1 MAWRNLLCSENRAVS
16 VPPGESV
23 ATSDPVAE
31 SQCVVNRRRFFSR
44 TATGPGVAALTS
56 LLDAE
61 AISSEVREDRTRSK
75 LTHVVPAARRV
86 IYLFQSGAPSQAD
99 LFDYKPELKTLDGSE
114 LPDSVRGGQRLTGMT
129 AGQKS
134 LRVTKG
140 AYPFSRCAESG
151 ATIVDRLPHLQ
162 SVADELCFVRSLH
175 TEAINHDP
183 AITFFQTGSQIP
195 GRPSAGAWV
204 SYGLGSENHNLP
216 TFVVMPSR
224 GSGRQ
229 MVQPLYNRLW
239 GSGFL
244 PSSHQGV
251 KFRSTGDPM
260 LYLSSPEGTTR
271 TQRRAMLDDLAT
283 LNELQLER
291 FQDPET
297 LTRIRQ
303 YEMAYR
309 MQMSVPDLLDF
320 SDEPDWIF
328 DMYGPESRTRGTYAF
343 NCLLARR
350 LAERD
355 VRFVQLF
362 HMGWDQHSNLVPELA
377 SQCRDVDQPT
387 AALIRDLR
395 QRGLLDDTLVVWGG
409 EFGRT
414 IYAQGDFRG
423 GNYGRD
429 HHPRCFTQFLAGGGV
444 RPGMSFGETDAFS
457 YNIIRDPVHVH
468 DLHATMLYLLGIDHE
483 RLTFRFQGRDYRLT
497 DVYGHVVEP
506 ILRG

>member
-1 MAWRNLLCSENRAVS
+1 MSFDSIIEPQLLA
-16 VPPGESV
+16 
-23 ATSDPVAE
+23 
-31 SQCVVNRRRFFSR
+31 NRRWFFRKSATGLGAAALSALLNSR
-44 TATGPGVAALTS
+44 TAFAVGDDPEML
-56 LLDAE
+56 
-61 AISSEVREDRTRSK
+61 SSRTHFR
-75 LTHVVPAARRV
+75 PRARRV
-86 IYLFQSGAPSQAD
+86 IYLFQSGAPSQVD
-99 LFDYKPELKTLDGSE
+99 LFDHAPALDALDGSE

-129 AGQKS
+129 AFQKS

-140 AYPFSRCAESG
+140 AFGFSTCGESA
-151 ATIVDRLPHLQ
+151 ATITDQLPHLQ
-162 SVADELCFVRSLH
+162 SVADDLCIVKSVH

-204 SYGLGSENHNLP
+204 SYGLGSQNENFP
-216 TFVVMPSR
+216 TFVVMPSK

-260 LYLSSPEGTTR
+260 LYLSNPRGTSR
-271 TQRRAMLDDLAT
+271 SQRRAFLDDLAAM
-283 LNELQLER
+283 NQLQFEQY
-291 FQDPET
+291 QDPET
-297 LTRIRQ
+297 ATRIRQ

-309 MQMSVPDLLDF
+309 MQASVPDLLDF
-320 SDEPDWIF
+320 SDEPDWVF
-328 DMYGPESRTRGTYAF
+328 DLYGPESRIKGTYAF

-362 HMGWDQHSNLVPELA
+362 HMGWDQHTDLVKELT

-387 AALIRDLR
+387 AALIRDLK
-395 QRGLLDDTLVVWGG
+395 QRGMLDDTLVVWGG

-414 IYAQGDFRG
+414 IYAQGDFQG

-429 HHPRCFTQFLAGGGV
+429 HHPRCFTQFLAGGGI
-444 RPGMSFGETDAFS
+444 RPGMTYGETDDFS
-457 YNIIRDPVHVH
+457 YNIVREPVHVH
-468 DLHATMLYLLGIDHE
+468 DLHATILHLLGLNHE
-483 RLTFRFQGRDYRLT
+483 RLTFTFQGRDYRLT
-497 DVYGHVVEP
+497 DVHGSLIEP
-506 ILRG
+506 IVQT